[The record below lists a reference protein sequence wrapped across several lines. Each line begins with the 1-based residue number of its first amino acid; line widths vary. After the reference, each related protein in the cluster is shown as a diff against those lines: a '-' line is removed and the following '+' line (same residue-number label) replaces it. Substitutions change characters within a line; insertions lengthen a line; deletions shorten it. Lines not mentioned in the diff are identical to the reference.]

1 MTQPAPTHPSASLP
15 HAPARAAAARPVAAL
30 LANAFVWGLSWWP
43 LRELQALGLHPLWA
57 TSLFFV
63 LGCALVLAWKRGA
76 WASLCAAPSLIV
88 LAVATGATNAA
99 FNWGVATGEVVRVVL
114 LFYLMPLWAVFLAR
128 WLLKEPLTPAGLA
141 RVALGLAGAV
151 LVLSPP
157 GGGSGLQGLLDLR
170 GLRLHGLA
178 DVLGLIGGLCFALT
192 NVWLRREAAR
202 PAEARALA
210 MFIGGALLPAAL
222 GLLLAQRGVLPW
234 PPAPAAGW
242 IALAL
247 AQGMVFVAANVALQ
261 YGAARV
267 SVAVASVVMLTEV
280 VFAAASAVWIGGE
293 TLHPSLGLGGAL
305 IMGSALL
312 AALERPKA
320 A

>member
-1 MTQPAPTHPSASLP
+1 MSTPAPHSVG
-15 HAPARAAAARPVAAL
+15 APAAAPASRLPAILAL

-43 LRELQALGLHPLWA
+43 LRRLQEMGLHPLWA
-57 TSLFFV
+57 TTLFFV
-63 LGCALVLAWKRGA
+63 LGCVLVLLWRRGA
-76 WASLCAAPSLIV
+76 WPALRAAPSLAV

-128 WLLKEPLTPAGLA
+128 WLLGEPLTRAGLL
-141 RVALGLAGAV
+141 RVGLGLAGAV

-157 GGGSGLQGLLDLR
+157 GGGIA
-170 GLRLHGLA
+170 LRLHGLA
-178 DVLGLIGGLCFALT
+178 DVLGLVGGLCFALT

-222 GLLLAQRGVLPW
+222 GLLLAGQDVLPW
-234 PPAPAAGW
+234 LPPPAPGW
-242 IALAL
+242 VALAL
-247 AQGMVFVAANVALQ
+247 AQGVVFIAANLALQ

-312 AALERPKA
+312 AALERQRA
-320 A
+320 G

>member
-1 MTQPAPTHPSASLP
+1 MTPTAP
-15 HAPARAAAARPVAAL
+15 AAAARSSLRPILAL
-30 LANAFVWGLSWWP
+30 LSNAFVWGLSWWP
-43 LRELQALGLHPLWA
+43 LRELQARGLHPLWA
-57 TSLFFV
+57 TALFFM
-63 LGCALVLAWKRGA
+63 LGCLLVLLWRRGA
-76 WASLCAAPSLIV
+76 WASLCAAPSLLV
-88 LAVATGATNAA
+88 LALATGATNAA

-128 WLLKEPLTPAGLA
+128 WLLGEPLTRAGLT

-157 GGGSGLQGLLDLR
+157 GSGISLH

-178 DVLGLIGGLCFALT
+178 DALGLIGGMCFALT

-202 PAEARALA
+202 PAAARALA

-222 GLLLAQRGVLPW
+222 GALLAARGILPW

-242 IALAL
+242 VALAL
-247 AQGMVFVAANVALQ
+247 AQGVVFVAANVALQ

-280 VFAAASAVWIGGE
+280 VFASASAVWIGGE
-293 TLHPSLGLGGAL
+293 TLQPSLGLGGAL

-312 AALERPKA
+312 AALERPKG
-320 A
+320 